1 MKKTWSRLYFRMEL
15 LVAVSRVEENS
26 EMAVD
31 PDSEVEKV
39 AVAVP
44 PKPSHDNPPQLSTK
58 TRENAFVA

>member
-39 AVAVP
+39 AVAVTFKP
-44 PKPSHDNPPQLSTK
+44 PHETIPQLFTK
-58 TRENAFVA
+58 

>member
-1 MKKTWSRLYFRMEL
+1 MEL